1 MGVYQK
7 TIGLITAVPIRQ
19 LDSLI
24 WLWAGALLL
33 LLLPGLDLPIRDW
46 DEGIVARVAYERSQA
61 LVQFSQGELSWH
73 ELLLPTY
80 WGSLI

>member
-7 TIGLITAVPIRQ
+7 TIGPITVVPIRR
-19 LDSLI
+19 LDPLF
-24 WLWAGALLL
+24 WLWLAALLL

-61 LVQFSQGELSWH
+61 LLQFL
-73 ELLLPTY
+73 
-80 WGSLI
+80 SLIHI